1 MVSQKTIE
9 ATKASLIGGGVVPH
23 QVKAYP
29 CGNSARS
36 ASLCSQQ
43 KANSVQ
49 TAAIKASHAG
59 GKKTRKHRARKHKG
73 RKSKSRKSRKS
84 QKHKARKHKTRKHKT
99 RKHKTRKHKG
109 RKYKARKQK
118 TRKHSRTRYGGAS
131 NTVTVP
137 SFPGCNKSAGVN
149 NSCTAS
155 KQGNATGLG
164 AQVDATGDK
173 GAYTPVVQPK
183 IGGGSARKE
192 WHNTFAFGPLK
203 KMTGGR
209 RDPRFPIE
217 KAHVAGSR
225 VRDN

>member
-9 ATKASLIGGGVVPH
+9 ATKASLIGGGVVAH

-59 GKKTRKHRARKHKG
+59 GKKTRKHKARKHKARKHKG
-73 RKSKSRKSRKS
+73 RKPKSRKS
-84 QKHKARKHKTRKHKT
+84 QKHKARKHKT

-118 TRKHSRTRYGGAS
+118 TRKHSRTRYGGA
-131 NTVTVP
+131 NKTVTVP
-137 SFPGCNKSAGVN
+137 SFPGCSKSAGVN

-164 AQVDATGDK
+164 AQVDATGDT
-173 GAYTPVVQPK
+173 GAFKPIVQPT
-183 IGGGSARKE
+183 IRGGSARKE
-192 WHNTFAFGPLK
+192 WYNVFTSGPLK
-203 KMTGGR
+203 KMAGGR
-209 RDPRFPIE
+209 RSFRFHTE

-225 VRDN
+225 ARDN